1 MTVRARRR
9 DGIATSTLTKHSSPT
24 TRTDLTSTIDR
35 LRSRGPLVHN
45 ITNYV
50 VMNSTANALLAAGA
64 SPAMVHALDEVG
76 DFAPIAQA
84 LVINIGTLS
93 APWVAAMEKAA
104 EAANAAGVPWILDPV
119 AAGAT
124 ELGANDTPTLRRT
137 LAKAGALDAARSVVR
152 TDLVAPL
159 RDRLERS
166 VIEGGGDNDDITRR
180 VRSVYREWKTQHI
193 DDQLDDVFRFAFGG
207 GIAVTVEPGTPMR
220 WTIDPSEPA
229 CADCEDN
236 SLAGPVAAG
245 DAYPTGHTMAPAH
258 PGCRCL
264 TVPARQ

>member
-1 MTVRARRR
+1 MIVTAARKLKRVLADEQNLVLDTLRRR
-9 DGIATSTLTKHSSPT
+9 EPVQAIDAILPSLDEHV
-24 TRTDLTSTIDR
+24 TRYADAIVDE
-35 LRSRGPLVHN
+35 
-45 ITNYV
+45 
-50 VMNSTANALLAAGA
+50 LAA
-64 SPAMVHALDEVG
+64 
-76 DFAPIAQA
+76 
-84 LVINIGTLS
+84 S
-93 APWVAAMEKAA
+93 A
-104 EAANAAGVPWILDPV
+104 

-207 GIAVTVEPGTPMR
+207 GIAVTVEPG
-220 WTIDPSEPA
+220 
-229 CADCEDN
+229 
-236 SLAGPVAAG
+236 
-245 DAYPTGHTMAPAH
+245 
-258 PGCRCL
+258 
-264 TVPARQ
+264 